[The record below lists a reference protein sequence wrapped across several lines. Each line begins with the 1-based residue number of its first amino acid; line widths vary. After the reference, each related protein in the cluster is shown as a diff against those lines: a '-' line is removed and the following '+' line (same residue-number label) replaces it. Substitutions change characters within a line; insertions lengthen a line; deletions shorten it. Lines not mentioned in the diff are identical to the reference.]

1 MNFTLIL
8 YIMNTVLLL
17 VPIVKQ
23 FIIVWHS
30 PNDDKKIT
38 LKTMV
43 LIFSLA
49 MMAAMWLCY
58 FSIRSAGGFF
68 FLIAILV
75 IVWTY
80 RDEKFK
86 NKK

>member
-1 MNFTLIL
+1 MNATLFL
-8 YIMNTVLLL
+8 YILNTVLLI
-17 VPIVKQ
+17 VPIIKQ
-23 FIIVWHS
+23 FLIVARS
-30 PNDDKKIT
+30 PHDDKKVT
-38 LKTMV
+38 LKTMI
-43 LIFSLA
+43 LIFSLS

-58 FSIRSAGGFF
+58 FSVRSAGGFF

-80 RDEKFK
+80 KDEKFK

>member
-1 MNFTLIL
+1 MNVTLAL
-8 YIMNTVLLL
+8 YIMNTILLI

-23 FIIVWHS
+23 FLIVARS
-30 PNDDKKIT
+30 PNDDRKIM
-38 LKTMV
+38 LKTAV

-58 FSIRSAGGFF
+58 FSVRSAGGFF
-68 FLIAILV
+68 FLISILV

-80 RDEKFK
+80 KDEKFK
-86 NKK
+86 N

>member
-1 MNFTLIL
+1 MNATLFL
-8 YIMNTVLLL
+8 YILNTVLLI

-23 FIIVWHS
+23 FLIVAHS
-30 PNDDKKIT
+30 PNDDKKIG
-38 LKTMV
+38 LKTAV
-43 LIFSLA
+43 LIFSLS

-68 FLIAILV
+68 FLIAICV

-80 RDEKFK
+80 RNEKFK
-86 NKK
+86 NK